1 MTNQP
6 PQPSR
11 ASHEPAEPPVARRV
25 STTGRANR
33 GSGYDLVVVG
43 GGVVGASVAFRAA
56 GHGLRTLVLD
66 AGHAGRATDAGAGIV
81 SPATNTRD
89 PETWFR
95 LATAAAAGYP
105 RLVAELADCGV
116 SDPGYARVGELVIA
130 VDEDEAAQLIEEARH
145 LATRSPEVGPI
156 DPHDARRRFPAL
168 GHVSAALWAPD
179 AARVDGRRLAA
190 ALVAGARHRGA
201 TVDQVEVID
210 VIVSAGRVTG
220 VRTESASISAADV
233 VVAGGAWSPTF
244 ERTLGCHLAVEPQR
258 GQIVHLRTGRYQ
270 DVGDWPLLATVG
282 DRYQVPWPDGRVA
295 VGATRETGSGYD
307 AHTTAAGV
315 LSVLQEALRV
325 SPGLADAAV
334 VDVRVGLRPVTPD
347 LLPVLG
353 AVPGWEGIHVATGH
367 GPTGL
372 TLGPFTAG
380 LIADGLA
387 GIAVEHDLTPF
398 RMDRPALQTTE
409 NAAGSVAP

>member
-1 MTNQP
+1 MT
-6 PQPSR
+6 
-11 ASHEPAEPPVARRV
+11 HEPSSPP
-25 STTGRANR
+25 GRTAGSSR

-43 GGVVGASVAFRAA
+43 GGVVGAALAFRAA
-56 GHGLRTLVLD
+56 GHGLRTLLLD

-89 PETWFR
+89 PDTWFR
-95 LATAAAAGYP
+95 LASAAAAAYP
-105 RLVAELADCGV
+105 ALVAELLACGV
-116 SDPGYARVGELVIA
+116 TDPGYARIGELVVA
-130 VDEDEAAQLIEEARH
+130 VDDVEAEQLVAEAAH
-145 LATRSPEVGPI
+145 LARRSPEVGPI
-156 DPHDARRRFPAL
+156 DPDNARARFPAL
-168 GHVSAALWAPD
+168 GPVQAALWAPN

-190 ALVAGARHRGA
+190 ALVAGARRRGA
-201 TVDQVEVID
+201 TVDQVEVTD
-210 VIVSAGRVTG
+210 VVVAGDRVTG
-220 VRTESASISAADV
+220 VRTESATISADAV

-244 ERTLGCHLAVEPQR
+244 ERRLRHHLPVEPQR
-258 GQIVHLRTGRYQ
+258 GQIVHLRTTGFD
-270 DVGDWPLLATVG
+270 DVGRWPLLAAVG

-307 AHTTAAGV
+307 ARTTAAGV

-353 AVPGWEGIHVATGH
+353 PVPGWEGIHVATGH

-372 TLGPFTAG
+372 TLGPFTAA

-387 GIAVEHDLTPF
+387 GVEVAHDLTPF
-398 RMDRPALQTTE
+398 RVDRPALR
-409 NAAGSVAP
+409 NATAGVEVPR